1 MLLRGCA
8 SLRSRAVDITALSR
22 VCSESAL
29 LSGREGVM
37 ASCPH
42 AAKEQSRKST
52 VMIWGNRR
60 LRTEFTFYAQV
71 LLIQESFNGAFWR
84 LLERFV
90 LYFDISH
97 FAIGR
102 DEVI

>member
-1 MLLRGCA
+1 
-8 SLRSRAVDITALSR
+8 
-22 VCSESAL
+22 
-29 LSGREGVM
+29 M

-52 VMIWGNRR
+52 VMIWENRR

-71 LLIQESFNGAFWR
+71 LLIQESFNGAFGR
-84 LLERFV
+84 LLERLV